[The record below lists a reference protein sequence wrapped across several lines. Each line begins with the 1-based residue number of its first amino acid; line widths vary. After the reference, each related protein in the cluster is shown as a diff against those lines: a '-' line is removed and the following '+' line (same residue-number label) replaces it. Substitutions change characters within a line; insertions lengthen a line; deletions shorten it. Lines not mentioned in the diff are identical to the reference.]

1 MSATDREFVLLARY
15 LIGSVPPA
23 RFRARYQS
31 GCRALFGDPAPH
43 SAPQSAALR
52 LALRRP
58 VLLPLLDAGCALR
71 RREDPLRQRLLL
83 LTAILEAS
91 PEYADVFLPRT
102 LTWPK
107 LLIALPLRGALAVA
121 KAIGGATLLLAVR
134 EGTRP

>member
-1 MSATDREFVLLARY
+1 MSANDREFALLARY

-23 RFRARYQS
+23 RFRARYES
-31 GCRALFGDPAPH
+31 GCRALFGDPAAH
-43 SAPQSAALR
+43 SAALR

-58 VLLPLLDAGCALR
+58 ALLPLLDAGCALR

-107 LLIALPLRGALAVA
+107 LLLALPLRGVFAAAKALA
-121 KAIGGATLLLAVR
+121 GAVLLLAVR
-134 EGTRP
+134 EGAGP

>member
-1 MSATDREFVLLARY
+1 MSANDREFALLTRF

-23 RFRARYQS
+23 RFRARYES
-31 GCRALFGDPAPH
+31 GCRALFGDPAPR
-43 SAPQSAALR
+43 SAALR
-52 LALRRP
+52 LALRHP

-107 LLIALPLRGALAVA
+107 LLIALPLRGAFAVA